1 LQAEIVYTTSSL
13 LAFCS
18 IVNCILIA
26 RILDKREHELLQQ
39 ESLDQLLDE
48 RRHIEEELHCRMQ
61 LLLLGTFI
69 SIFFLFI

>member
-1 LQAEIVYTTSSL
+1 MLIDDVCKRCKALQAEIVYATSSL

-26 RILDKREHELLQQ
+26 RILDKQEHELLQQ

-48 RRHIEEELHCRMQ
+48 CCCIEEELHC
-61 LLLLGTFI
+61 
-69 SIFFLFI
+69 